1 MHGKMRWPR
10 HPQDVNE
17 NPQMAELPQS
27 GTRRYQPGQ
36 HNVQRWG
43 LDIHHPVFPASALL
57 ALVFVA
63 GVLAAPGPARETF
76 DALKQWTIARF
87 DLLYMLNGNF
97 FVLFCLAVAFSPAG
111 RIRLGGTDAR
121 PEFSRSSWFAMLFA
135 AGMGIGL
142 MYWGV
147 AEPVAYYTGW
157 SGTPLGVEART
168 PAAAEFAMS
177 ATLFHWG
184 LHPWAIYAVVGLALA
199 FVSFNRGLP
208 LTIRSA
214 FHPLIG
220 DRVWGPW
227 GHLIDVVAVLFG
239 LATSLGLGAMQAAA
253 GVAYLADIEA
263 SFGLQL
269 TIIVVVSALAGVSV
283 VRGLDRGIRIL
294 SNINML
300 VAMALL
306 GFVFIAGPTAAILE
320 TLGSTLMAYARD
332 IVPLG
337 SIGERPDQDWMRGWT
352 IFYWAWWT
360 AWAPFVGMFI
370 ARISRGRSVREFVVA
385 VLLVPAL
392 VTLLWMSTFG
402 GAALDQVQSGAGPL
416 AAGIDKVD
424 LALFQMLGQLPLA
437 AISSAV
443 AIALVLIFFM
453 TSSDS
458 GSLVIDTITAGGK
471 SDAPVVQRIFWA
483 GLQGAVAAV
492 LLFGGGADAL
502 TALQAMTIAVGVPF
516 SLLILAMCL
525 SLGMG
530 LREELRR
537 QR

>member
-1 MHGKMRWPR
+1 
-10 HPQDVNE
+10 
-17 NPQMAELPQS
+17 MAELPQS

-43 LDIHHPVFPASALL
+43 LDIHYPVFPASALL
-57 ALVFVA
+57 VLVFVA

-76 DALKQWTIARF
+76 DALKQWTIAHF
-87 DLLYMLNGNF
+87 DLLYMLDGNF

-111 RIRLGGTDAR
+111 RIRLGGADAQ

-168 PAAAEFAMS
+168 PAAAELAMS
-177 ATLFHWG
+177 ATLFHWS
-184 LHPWAIYAVVGLALA
+184 LHPWAIYAVVGLTLA

-227 GHLIDVVAVLFG
+227 GHLIDVVAVLATLFG

-253 GVAYLADIEA
+253 GVAYLAGIEA

-269 TIIVVVSALAGVSV
+269 TIIVVVSTLAGVSV

-294 SNINML
+294 SNTNML

-306 GFVFIAGPTAAILE
+306 GFVFIAGPTATILE

-370 ARISRGRSVREFVVA
+370 ARISRGRSVREFVVT

-402 GAALDQVQSGAGPL
+402 GTALDQVQSGVGPL

-483 GLQGAVAAV
+483 GLQGTVAAV

-537 QR
+537 QG

>member
-1 MHGKMRWPR
+1 
-10 HPQDVNE
+10 
-17 NPQMAELPQS
+17 
-27 GTRRYQPGQ
+27 
-36 HNVQRWG
+36 
-43 LDIHHPVFPASALL
+43 
-57 ALVFVA
+57 
-63 GVLAAPGPARETF
+63 
-76 DALKQWTIARF
+76 
-87 DLLYMLNGNF
+87 
-97 FVLFCLAVAFSPAG
+97 
-111 RIRLGGTDAR
+111 
-121 PEFSRSSWFAMLFA
+121 
-135 AGMGIGL
+135 
-142 MYWGV
+142 
-147 AEPVAYYTGW
+147 
-157 SGTPLGVEART
+157 
-168 PAAAEFAMS
+168 
-177 ATLFHWG
+177 
-184 LHPWAIYAVVGLALA
+184 
-199 FVSFNRGLP
+199 
-208 LTIRSA
+208 
-214 FHPLIG
+214 
-220 DRVWGPW
+220 
-227 GHLIDVVAVLFG
+227 
-239 LATSLGLGAMQAAA
+239 
-253 GVAYLADIEA
+253 
-263 SFGLQL
+263 
-269 TIIVVVSALAGVSV
+269 
-283 VRGLDRGIRIL
+283 
-294 SNINML
+294 
-300 VAMALL
+300 MALL